1 MGTWC
6 QLRLN
11 AHLSLSVWLLSIICE
26 NDNFIWGQTTHGKIS
41 TILIKLVKTRL
52 MNKKFISSSGAGV
65 SELKSRR
72 VLSEL
77 WGRVRGGV
85 ANNCKGWRRHS
96 GGTAQSL
103 ITQNMIYTH
112 RITSGHYHY
121 HDQSDHLRWSHSHND
136 CSNLLIW
143 CLKTPCIFVRI
154 QKVGKDLRKTLIK
167 VEWIKYDKILLGS
180 KWNYVLSFY
189 DKNILWL

>member
-11 AHLSLSVWLLSIICE
+11 GHLSVWLLSIICE

-41 TILIKLVKTRL
+41 TILIKLVKKRL

-85 ANNCKGWRRHS
+85 ANNCKGWRHS
-96 GGTAQSL
+96 GGPAQSL
-103 ITQNMIYTH
+103 ITQIWFTHIASHRVIIIMISL
-112 RITSGHYHY
+112 IISG
-121 HDQSDHLRWSHSHND
+121 D
-136 CSNLLIW
+136 LILTMIVVIHQYNT
-143 CLKTPCIFVRI
+143 LKTPCIFVRI
-154 QKVGKDLRKTLIK
+154 QKVSKDLRQTLKK

-180 KWNYVLSFY
+180 KWNYVLSLY
-189 DKNILWL
+189 DKNIL